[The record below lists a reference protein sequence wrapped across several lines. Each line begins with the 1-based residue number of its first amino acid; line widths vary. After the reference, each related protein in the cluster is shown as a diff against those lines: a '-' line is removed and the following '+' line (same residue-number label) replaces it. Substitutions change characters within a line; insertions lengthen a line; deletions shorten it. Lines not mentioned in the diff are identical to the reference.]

1 MEILTKQEAMMS
13 LLEDQ
18 QTDIESLQ
26 AENRQIQEE
35 LDESLNLNEQLSR
48 QIKTLIAQKERLEE
62 QLATLQNL
70 QNG

>member
-1 MEILTKQEAMMS
+1 MS